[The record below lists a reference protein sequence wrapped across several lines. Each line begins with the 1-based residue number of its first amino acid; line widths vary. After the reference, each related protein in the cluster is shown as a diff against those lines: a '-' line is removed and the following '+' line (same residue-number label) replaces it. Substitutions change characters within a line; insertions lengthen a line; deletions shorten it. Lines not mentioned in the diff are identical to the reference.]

1 VKLGR
6 DGVMGWGGVF
16 GVYPGIW
23 GGVASVLGL
32 DYPVK
37 GAGGGCHGF
46 FWSFGWKGLDF
57 GQRLLAAS
65 IQVLP
70 DRPYRRLSRQI
81 ATARPPPPSLPAR
94 TWKSSLVSDPSVH
107 HSCPMTVSE
116 IRGGWC

>member
-23 GGVASVLGL
+23 GGVALVLGL

-46 FWSFGWKGLDF
+46 VWSCVWKGLDF

-81 ATARPPPPSLPAR
+81 ATATSLSTCSHVEVISCLR
-94 TWKSSLVSDPSVH
+94 SICSSFLPNDRV
-107 HSCPMTVSE
+107 
-116 IRGGWC
+116 